1 MNLVVGVADMK
12 LSNNPDD
19 VLITYS
25 LGSCIGVVIYDPV
38 EKVGGLLHY
47 MLPESNIDGAKA
59 KKNPYMFGDT
69 GIPMLFRE
77 SYKMG
82 AKKNRLK
89 IVVAGG
95 AQINDQNGLFNIGKR
110 NYMILRKLFWR
121 NNVLPDFEDVGGNI
135 SRTVKL
141 EIKTGHVWLK
151 TPGQDMKRV
160 F

>member
-1 MNLVVGVADMK
+1 MNQVVGVADMK
-12 LSNNPDD
+12 LSKNPED

-25 LGSCIGVVIYDPV
+25 LGSCIGLVIYDPV
-38 EKVGGLLHY
+38 EKIGGLLHY
-47 MLPESNIDGAKA
+47 MLPDSSIDGEKA

-69 GIPMLFRE
+69 GIPLLFKE
-77 SYKMG
+77 SYKLG

-121 NNVLPDFEDVGGNI
+121 NNVMADYEDVGGQV
-135 SRTVKL
+135 SRTIKL
-141 EIKTGHVWLK
+141 EIKTGHVWMK
-151 TPGQDMKRV
+151 IPGHEMKRI

>member
-1 MNLVVGVADMK
+1 MNQVVGVADMK
-12 LSNNPDD
+12 LSKDPED

-38 EKVGGLLHY
+38 ERLGGLLHY
-47 MLPESNIDGAKA
+47 MLPESSIDGEKA
-59 KKNPYMFGDT
+59 KKNPFMFGDT
-69 GIPMLFRE
+69 GIPILFRE

-89 IVVAGG
+89 IIVAGG
-95 AQINDQNGLFNIGKR
+95 ALINDQNGLFNIGKR

-121 NNVLPDFEDVGGNI
+121 NNVIPDFEDVGGTV
-135 SRTVKL
+135 SRTIKL
-141 EIKTGHVWLK
+141 KIKTGHVWIK
-151 TPGQDMKRV
+151 VPGQQMKRV